1 MRKSTQAIIL
11 STWSKWT
18 TWALL
23 PLLLLMAMILADR
36 GDRSS
41 VSGQTPLF
49 SDVAAASG
57 LDFQHY
63 TGATG
68 EFYLPE
74 IMGSGG
80 VLFDYDNDG
89 DLDIYLLQNT
99 RLNQRKSLAESRY
112 PPPKGWQPG
121 NRLFRN
127 ELIPSGRLRFTDV
140 TAASR
145 TGRNEYAMGAA
156 TGDYDNDGDTDLYL
170 TAVGSNALLMNN
182 GDGTFSDVTATAG
195 VDDPRWSTSAAFL
208 DYDRD
213 GDLDLYVCNYVDF
226 TVQGNKQCLAPTGE
240 ADYCAPAA
248 YRPIPDRL
256 FRNDGRGKF
265 TDVSAVSGIAAVAGP
280 ALGVGCADFDGDGW
294 IDIYV
299 ANDGAANHLWMN
311 RRDGTF
317 EESGLLAGAAYAADG
332 MARAGMGVAIE
343 DIDRDGDFDIL
354 VTNLTRQGSTLY
366 RNDGKGLFDDATIDF
381 QLAQPTYLSTGFGV
395 TWFDY
400 DLDGWPDLFAANGAV
415 TLLAGRRGDTYP
427 FHQRNQLF
435 HHEAARGGRVFREVS
450 DEAGPALALSEV
462 SRGLARGDIDNDGD
476 SDLLVTNNNGPV
488 RLLVNN
494 LNGMVRGQGSVR
506 NHWVQIELTGGQSL
520 GARVA
525 IVRAKKQVDWHRVQ
539 TDGSYLSASDPRI
552 IAGLGSVDRI
562 EGVGVIWPD
571 GRREWWPALPVDRLH
586 RLKSGS
592 GQPSASNF

>member
-1 MRKSTQAIIL
+1 MRQKITSLT
-11 STWSKWT
+11 
-18 TWALL
+18 
-23 PLLLLMAMILADR
+23 ILAILTSILMTPMA
-36 GDRSS
+36 GSNATPVS
-41 VSGQTPLF
+41 VQSPLF
-49 SDVAAASG
+49 DEIAATSG
-57 LDFQHY
+57 LDFHHY

-80 VLFDYDNDG
+80 ALFDYDNDG
-89 DLDIYLLQNT
+89 DLDVYLLQST
-99 RLNQRKSLAESRY
+99 RLNQKKSLADSRY
-112 PPPKGWQPG
+112 PPPNGWPKGWPNGWQAG

-127 ELIPSGRLRFTDV
+127 ELIPSGKLRFTDV
-140 TAASR
+140 TVASN
-145 TGRNEYAMGAA
+145 TGRVGYAMGAA
-156 TGDYDNDGDTDLYL
+156 TGDYDNDGDIDLYL
-170 TAVGSNALLMNN
+170 TCVGSNALLMNN
-182 GDGTFSDVTATAG
+182 GNGTFTDVTAAAG
-195 VDDPRWSTSAAFL
+195 VDDQRWSTSAAFL

-256 FRNDGRGKF
+256 FRNDGRGRF
-265 TDVSAVSGIAAVAGP
+265 ADVSAASGIAAIAGP
-280 ALGVGCADFDGDGW
+280 ALGVACADFDGDGW

-381 QLAQPTYLSTGFGV
+381 HLAQPTYLSTGFGV

-435 HHEAARGGRVFREVS
+435 HHEAARGRRVFREVS
-450 DEAGPALALSEV
+450 DDAGPALALSEV

-494 LNGMVRGQGSVR
+494 LNGQGRGQGSSVR
-506 NHWVQIELTGGQSL
+506 NHWLQIELTGGQSL

-525 IVRAKKQVDWHRVQ
+525 IVRAKNQVDWHRVQ

-552 IAGLGSVDRI
+552 IAGLGSFDRI

-592 GQPSASNF
+592 GQRWMSNF

>member
-1 MRKSTQAIIL
+1 MRQKITSLT
-11 STWSKWT
+11 
-18 TWALL
+18 
-23 PLLLLMAMILADR
+23 ILAILTSILMIPMA
-36 GDRSS
+36 GSNATP
-41 VSGQTPLF
+41 VSGQSPLF
-49 SDVAAASG
+49 DEIAATSG
-57 LDFQHY
+57 LDFHHY

-80 VLFDYDNDG
+80 ALFDYDNDG
-89 DLDIYLLQNT
+89 DLDVYLLQST
-99 RLNQRKSLAESRY
+99 RLNQKKSLADSRY
-112 PPPKGWQPG
+112 PPPNGWPKGWPNGWQAG

-140 TAASR
+140 TVASN
-145 TGRNEYAMGAA
+145 TGRVEYAMGVA
-156 TGDYDNDGDTDLYL
+156 TGDYDNDGDIDLYL
-170 TAVGSNALLMNN
+170 TCVGSNALLMNN
-182 GDGTFSDVTATAG
+182 GNGTFTDVTAAAG
-195 VDDPRWSTSAAFL
+195 VDDQRWSTSAAFL

-256 FRNDGRGKF
+256 FRNDGRGRF
-265 TDVSAVSGIAAVAGP
+265 ADVSAASGIAAIAGP
-280 ALGVGCADFDGDGW
+280 ALGVACADFDGDGW

-332 MARAGMGVAIE
+332 MARAGMGVAVE

-366 RNDGKGLFDDATIDF
+366 RNNGKGQFDDATIDF
-381 QLAQPTYLSTGFGV
+381 RLAQPTYLSTGFGV

-400 DLDGWPDLFAANGAV
+400 DVDGWLDLFAANGAV
-415 TLLAGRRGDTYP
+415 TLLAGRRGDPYP

-435 HHEAARGGRVFREVS
+435 HHESDPVGRVGRVFREVS
-450 DEAGPALALSEV
+450 TEAGPALAMSEV
-462 SRGLARGDIDNDGD
+462 SRGVASGDIDNDGD
-476 SDLLVTNNNGPV
+476 PDLLVTNNNGPV
-488 RLLVNN
+488 RLLRN
-494 LNGMVRGQGSVR
+494 LRSVR
-506 NHWVQIELTGGQSL
+506 NHWLQIELTGTQPL

-525 IVRAKKQVDWHRVQ
+525 VVVSGASGISRNEVHWYRVHS
-539 TDGSYLSASDPRI
+539 DGSYLSANDPRL
-552 IAGLGSVDRI
+552 IAGLGGATRI

-571 GRREWWPALPVDRLH
+571 GQKEWWPGLPVDQRHQL
-586 RLKSGS
+586 RRGS
-592 GQPSASNF
+592 GQPWKQSF

>member
-1 MRKSTQAIIL
+1 MRYVITAPAILLAIL
-11 STWSKWT
+11 VAIPVT
-18 TWALL
+18 
-23 PLLLLMAMILADR
+23 
-36 GDRSS
+36 RSDGGR
-41 VSGQTPLF
+41 VSGQSPLF
-49 SDVAAASG
+49 EEVAATSG
-57 LDFQHY
+57 LVFDHY

-89 DLDIYLLQNT
+89 DLDVYLLQTT
-99 RLNQRKSLAESRY
+99 RLNSKKSLAESRY
-112 PPPKGWQPG
+112 PPPKGWAPG

-140 TAASR
+140 TSASR
-145 TGRNEYAMGAA
+145 TGRQDYAMGAA
-156 TGDYDNDGDTDLYL
+156 TGDYDNDGDIDLYL
-170 TAVGSNALLMNN
+170 TSFGSNALLRN
-182 GDGTFSDVTATAG
+182 DGQGGFTDVTAAAG

-226 TVQGNKQCLAPTGE
+226 TVAGNKQCLAPTGE

-248 YRPIPDRL
+248 YRPVPDRL
-256 FRNDGRGKF
+256 FRNDGQGRF
-265 TDVSAVSGIAAVAGP
+265 ADVSAAAGIAGVSGP
-280 ALGVGCADFDGDGW
+280 ALGVATADFDGDGW

-299 ANDGAANHLWMN
+299 ANDGAANHLWLN

-332 MARAGMGVAIE
+332 MARAGMGLAVE

-366 RNDGKGLFDDATIDF
+366 RNNGKGLFDDATIDF
-381 QLAQPTYLSTGFGV
+381 QLAQPTFMSTGFGV

-400 DLDGWPDLFAANGAV
+400 DLDGWLDLFAANGAV
-415 TLLAGRRGDTYP
+415 TLLPGLRGTPYP
-427 FHQRNQLF
+427 FQQRNQLF
-435 HHEAARGGRVFREVS
+435 HHETGEMGRGNRVFREVS
-450 DEAGPALALSEV
+450 GEAGAALALAEV
-462 SRGLARGDIDNDGD
+462 SRGVATGDIDNDGD
-476 SDLLVTNNNGPV
+476 PDLLVTNNNGPV
-488 RLLVNN
+488 RLLRNRRNN
-494 LNGMVRGQGSVR
+494 SQ
-506 NHWVQIELTGGQSL
+506 HWLQIELTGAQPL

-525 IVRAKKQVDWHRVQ
+525 IQLTKEQFAWYRVH
-539 TDGSYLSASDPRI
+539 TDGSYLSASDPRLLV
-552 IAGLGSVDRI
+552 GLGTAARI

-571 GRREWWPALPVDRLH
+571 GRREWWPSLAVDRLH

-592 GQPSASNF
+592 GQAWPHTSGNTSGNTSD